1 MKAPIQNL
9 IQVTLINTAD
19 TGGGAAVA
27 CTRLLKA
34 LAGKVNVQ
42 MLVQYK
48 KNNAPEIISILK
60 TKFEFLGAR
69 LNFLYERLPFIAF
82 YEKNKQVRFAFS
94 TANVGTNI
102 SKNNIIKE
110 ADVLH
115 IHWINSGFLSIKN
128 LNQLFNLR
136 KPIVFTL
143 HDMWAFTG
151 GCHYA
156 GECKNFIEN
165 CGACKFLR
173 NPSINDI
180 SKKGWL
186 SKNNLYQQ
194 NNRIVFVACSNWMAQ
209 MAKQSSLLAGA
220 RIEIIPNPIDTL
232 IYKPLNKIKIREKW
246 GFKVDAT
253 LIIFGAANINDKRKG
268 IAYLIDALQILK
280 DKFPSHKLQIV
291 LFGKNNLL
299 DVSQFP
305 FPTKNLSIITAE
317 QDLVEIYN
325 LADVFVLPSLEDNLP
340 NMVMEAMAC
349 GVPVVAFN
357 QGGIPEMIDH
367 KQNGYVAQYQSANDF
382 AQGINWVL
390 SKDADLLKNK
400 ARQKVL
406 DNYSETMVAQKY
418 IQVYQSLQN

>member
-1 MKAPIQNL
+1 MKAPKQHL
-9 IQVTLINTAD
+9 IQVTLINAAD

-34 LAGKVNVQ
+34 LTGKINVQ

-48 KNNAPEIISILK
+48 KSKTPQIISVLK
-60 TKFEFLGAR
+60 TKFDFLRAR

-102 SKNNIIKE
+102 SKNNIIKKAE
-110 ADVLH
+110 VLH

-128 LNQLFNLR
+128 LNQLFNLK

-156 GECKNFIEN
+156 GNCTNFTEN
-165 CGACKFLR
+165 CGNCKFIR
-173 NPSINDI
+173 NPAINDI

-186 SKNNLYQQ
+186 LKQNLYQQ
-194 NNRIVFVACSNWMAQ
+194 NNKIVFVACSNWMAQ

-220 RIEIIPNPIDTL
+220 RIVTIPNPIDTL
-232 IYKPLNKIKIREKW
+232 VYKPLQKNKVKEKW
-246 GFKVDAT
+246 GLNADAKVV
-253 LIIFGAANINDKRKG
+253 LFGAANINDKRKG
-268 IAYLIDALQILK
+268 IVYLIDALQILK

-299 DVSQFP
+299 DVSQLP

-349 GVPVVAFN
+349 GIPVVAFN

-367 KQNGYVAQYQSANDF
+367 KQNGYVAQYQSGNDF
-382 AQGINWVL
+382 ANGINWIL
-390 SKDADLLKNK
+390 NMDSEMLRNN
-400 ARQKVL
+400 ARKKVL
-406 DNYSETMVAQKY
+406 DNYSETLVAEKY